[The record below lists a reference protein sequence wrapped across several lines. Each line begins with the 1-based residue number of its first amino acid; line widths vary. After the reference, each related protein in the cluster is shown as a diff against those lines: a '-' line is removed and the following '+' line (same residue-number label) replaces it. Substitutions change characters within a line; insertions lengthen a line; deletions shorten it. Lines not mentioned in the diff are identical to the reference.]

1 MRKTFF
7 ASIVCLLLGGVASAD
22 HWHGGGGPVIRDH
35 RSGGGG
41 GGERVVVRDHRG
53 GGPVI
58 HERAHVRMAGGR
70 YVFPG
75 GVVRVYKRPVIR
87 ERYYNV
93 RVRPPVI
100 VESYDP
106 VPGYVWVAGNWT
118 WGGSEWVWAPGY
130 WAAAAEPAPA
140 PVVTGGVGIG
150 FSGGISI
157 H

>member
-1 MRKTFF
+1 MRNTLKL
-7 ASIVCLLLGGVASAD
+7 ASIVCMLLGGVASAD

-35 RSGGGG
+35 RGGGGG
-41 GGERVVVRDHRG
+41 GGERVVVRDHRGG

-87 ERYYNV
+87 EHYYNV
-93 RVRPPVI
+93 HVRPAVV

-106 VPGYVWVAGNWT
+106 VPGYVWVAGGWT
-118 WGGSEWVWAPGY
+118 WGGAEWMWTPGY
-130 WAAAAEPAPA
+130 WAPEPEPA
-140 PVVTGGVGIG
+140 PVVTGGVG
-150 FSGGISI
+150 FSAGISI